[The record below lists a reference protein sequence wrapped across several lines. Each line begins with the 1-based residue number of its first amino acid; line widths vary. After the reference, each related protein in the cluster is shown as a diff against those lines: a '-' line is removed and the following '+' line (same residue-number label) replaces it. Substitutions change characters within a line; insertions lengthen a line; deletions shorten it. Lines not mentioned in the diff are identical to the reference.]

1 MDEDRF
7 SEIIE
12 EHQRAIIS
20 VIKKMVVSW
29 DTARDLAQ
37 DTFLKLWDYRNKINY
52 DKPLF
57 TLLYKIAI
65 NISIDYLRKKRP
77 EPSNLDFEISTFS
90 GDNMGFDE
98 IYQLILGCTEKL
110 KPKQKAVFILR
121 DIEGFSFE
129 EIKNI
134 MGIPI
139 SNIRS
144 NLHLARKNIKNYME
158 DLYQINQ
165 EMIYDL

>member
-1 MDEDRF
+1 MDEDQF

-12 EHQRAIIS
+12 EYQRVIIS
-20 VIKKMVVSW
+20 VIQKMVNSW
-29 DTARDLAQ
+29 DTARDLTQ

-77 EPSNLDFEISTFS
+77 EPSHLYLEIPTSS
-90 GDNMGFDE
+90 SENIGFNE
-98 IYQLILGCTEKL
+98 VYQLVLSCSEKL
-110 KPKQKAVFILR
+110 KPKQKTVFILR

-129 EIKNI
+129 EIKTI
-134 MGIPI
+134 MDIPI
-139 SNIRS
+139 PNIRS

-158 DLYQINQ
+158 SVYQFNQ